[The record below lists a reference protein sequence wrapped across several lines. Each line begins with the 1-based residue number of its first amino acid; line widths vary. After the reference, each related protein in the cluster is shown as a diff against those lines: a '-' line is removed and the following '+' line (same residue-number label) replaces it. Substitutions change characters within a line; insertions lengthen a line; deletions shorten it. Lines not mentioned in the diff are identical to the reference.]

1 MSAPPSPFAGSPF
14 ADILQ
19 RIADG
24 AVERERERT
33 LPTAELDELRR
44 AGFGALRVPPELGGA
59 GLSLPEL
66 AEHLL
71 ALADADSNVAHALR
85 GHFAQVEVFLA
96 RPASAHRDA
105 WLRRIAD
112 GAIIGNAASETAGAT
127 LADLTTTLEQDD
139 DGRWLL
145 TGRKFYTTGTLYATH
160 VLASAARPGEGGDR
174 ERVTVL
180 VPTDAPGVEIVDD
193 WDGIGQ
199 RLTASGTTV
208 FHGVEVDPADVTP
221 YAGGPSLGP
230 AFFQFF
236 LVAVVAGIGRAT
248 AREAAAYLRG
258 RRRTFITAGADLP
271 ADDPQLQQIV
281 GDLSGAAFAAS
292 AVTLAA
298 AAALDRA
305 RAVLLDPASDPEQRG
320 DVVDAAEIAVYRAQ
334 VEAMPRVI
342 AAASELFE
350 LGGATAASRP
360 AALDRHWRN
369 ARTVASHN
377 PIVYKRRQIGQWELD
392 RTSPNAE
399 WRKLWIARDPAA

>member
-14 ADILQ
+14 ADILE

-24 AVERERERT
+24 AVARERDRT
-33 LPTAELDELRR
+33 LPAAELDELRR
-44 AGFGALRVPPELGGA
+44 AGFGALRVPVAFGGA

-96 RPASAHRDA
+96 RPPSDHRDA
-105 WLRRIAD
+105 WLRRIAA
-112 GAIIGNAASETAGAT
+112 GAIIGNAASETAGTT
-127 LADLTTTLEQDD
+127 LADLATTLEQDD

-145 TGRKFYTTGTLYATH
+145 IGRKFYTTGTLYATH
-160 VLASAARPGEGGDR
+160 VLASAARPGADGER

-180 VPTDAPGVEIVDD
+180 VPTDAAGVEIVDD

-208 FHGVEVDPADVTP
+208 FDAVEIDAADVTP

-248 AREAAAYLRG
+248 AREGAAYLRA
-258 RRRTFITAGADLP
+258 RRRTFITANAEVP

-281 GDLSGAAFAAS
+281 GDLSAAAFAAS

-298 AAALDRA
+298 ASELDRS
-305 RAVLLDPASDPEQRG
+305 RAVLLDPGSDPERRA
-320 DVVDAAEIAVYRAQ
+320 DAVDAAEIAVYQAQ

-399 WRKLWIARDPAA
+399 WRKLWIARDPRG